1 MKIGVMFGSPETTT
15 GGNALKFYSSM
26 RLDIRRVG
34 AIKVG
39 EVSVGNRT
47 RVKVVKNKLAPPFT
61 ECEFDVLYG
70 EGISKSGDLLDLAV
84 NDGILEKSGAWFSYG
99 GERVGQGRENA
110 RNYLQ
115 ERPQLLA
122 EIETKVLQK
131 HGLTRGGKG
140 ADAATPATNGAKSA
154 DSKTSDSG
162 PAPVKSNGASSSENS
177 GKGAA
182 ATAATAATTNG
193 TSATSSKASA
203 PHPGAAP
210 SATPAKAATEDAKRS
225 ADAAAARPRPRA

>member
-1 MKIGVMFGSPETTT
+1 VMFGSPETTT
-15 GGNALKFYSSM
+15 GGNALKFYASM

-39 EVSVGNRT
+39 EQSVGNRT

-70 EGISKSGDLLDLAV
+70 EGISKSGDLIDLAV

-115 ERPQLLA
+115 ERPKLLA
-122 EIETKVLQK
+122 EIEAKILQK
-131 HGLTRGGKG
+131 HGLARGPQANGSANANG
-140 ADAATPATNGAKSA
+140 ASATSAGGAAGPAGPAGETGNGRGASAAEANTEHPATVSNSAKASTAASDTASSKSAPAAAKSA
-154 DSKTSDSG
+154 SG
-162 PAPVKSNGASSSENS
+162 NSNDDE
-177 GKGAA
+177 
-182 ATAATAATTNG
+182 
-193 TSATSSKASA
+193 
-203 PHPGAAP
+203 
-210 SATPAKAATEDAKRS
+210 AKR
-225 ADAAAARPRPRA
+225 AAVAAARPRPRA

>member
-1 MKIGVMFGSPETTT
+1 MKIGVMFGSSETTT

-34 AIKVG
+34 AIKVDDQ
-39 EVSVGNRT
+39 SVGNRT

-110 RNYLQ
+110 RTYLQ
-115 ERPQLLA
+115 EHPKLLA
-122 EIETKVLQK
+122 EIEAKVLQK
-131 HGLTRGGKG
+131 HGLTRSGKG
-140 ADAATPATNGAKSA
+140 ADAAPAAANGKSAADAASAKVADNKSTDAKST
-154 DSKTSDSG
+154 D
-162 PAPVKSNGASSSENS
+162 
-177 GKGAA
+177 KGQAEKATDKAA
-182 ATAATAATTNG
+182 QAVA
-193 TSATSSKASA
+193 SSKASE
-203 PHPGAAP
+203 
-210 SATPAKAATEDAKRS
+210 EDAKR
-225 ADAAAARPRPRA
+225 AAAAAAANRPRPRA